1 MQSPGT
7 QTFHR
12 GTDRIL
18 GGVCSGLA
26 EGFHVE
32 VLWVR
37 LAFVVLAFINGV
49 GLLLYVVLWVL
60 MPERAGYQPPGQNVF
75 ESMAA
80 DVKRAWADLRTQ
92 FGSGQTAPATSTATA
107 TAAPAETAAAAPPAA
122 AISVTT
128 EAAPPT
134 PAPPA
139 GPQPITHTPTFVF
152 GAILVVLGIAFLA
165 ANSGITWNVIL
176 PAALV
181 ALGIALLFRNMEK
194 KA

>member
-1 MQSPGT
+1 MQTPGS
-7 QTFHR
+7 QTFYR

-49 GLLLYVVLWVL
+49 GLLLYAVLWVL
-60 MPERAGYQPPGQNVF
+60 MPERAGYRPAGQNAID
-75 ESMAA
+75 SMVA
-80 DVKRAWADLRTQ
+80 DLKRAWLDLKAQ
-92 FGSGQTAPATSTATA
+92 FAGSPAPAPTTSPLADAVVT
-107 TAAPAETAAAAPPAA
+107 PPPSGA
-122 AISVTT
+122 SLTP

-134 PAPPA
+134 SSASPRPAT
-139 GPQPITHTPTFVF
+139 QTPTFLF
-152 GAILVVLGIAFLA
+152 GAILVALGIAFLA

-176 PAALV
+176 PAALI
-181 ALGIALLFRNMEK
+181 ALGIALLVRNMEK
-194 KA
+194 RT

>member
-7 QTFHR
+7 QTFFR

-60 MPERAGYQPPGQNVF
+60 MPERAVYRTAGQNAF
-75 ESMAA
+75 ESMGA
-80 DVKRAWADLRTQ
+80 DIKRAWADLKNQ
-92 FGSGQTAPATSTATA
+92 FGAGSTASTAPTAT
-107 TAAPAETAAAAPPAA
+107 TGAAPVAPST
-122 AISVTT
+122 SVTT
-128 EAAPPT
+128 QAEPP
-134 PAPPA
+134 PPA
-139 GPQPITHTPTFVF
+139 GPQSVTQTPTFIF
-152 GAILVVLGIAFLA
+152 GAILIVLGIAFLA

-176 PAALV
+176 PAALIALGV
-181 ALGIALLFRNMEK
+181 ALLVRNLE
-194 KA
+194 